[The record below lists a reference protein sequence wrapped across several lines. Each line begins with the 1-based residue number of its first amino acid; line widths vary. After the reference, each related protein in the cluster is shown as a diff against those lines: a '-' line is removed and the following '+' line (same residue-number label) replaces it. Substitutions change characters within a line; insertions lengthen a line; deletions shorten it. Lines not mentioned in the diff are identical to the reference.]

1 MKSILKT
8 LATVVGVPTLIATA
22 YYGAIASDVY
32 VSEARFAIRSAT
44 GPSAASGLSA
54 LLASPVLQS
63 AGQDSLVVIDYS
75 KSIDM
80 LDRVRERVDFVGHY
94 SNEDVD
100 FLSRLDPDATRQ
112 EILEYYEDRVSIER
126 ESSSDVMKVRVRAFD
141 PETAR
146 RIASL
151 VIELNEDLVN
161 RLSNRIEEDAI
172 ATARAEMERA
182 VQRVRST
189 AQDIN
194 RFQTANDSVS
204 PADESAALFGRLS
217 GIETRISETRAEL
230 SERLAYMREDSA
242 DVVVLK
248 NRLNALERQLGIER
262 GRVTGGGDGTLGALL
277 QSFQPLVLEQ
287 EMAQQQYAVALA
299 SLESAR
305 VDAQRQKQYLVTFVE
320 PSFPDAATEPD
331 RLIKIVTVAVF
342 AFLAFLVGGLLW
354 SALRDHI
361 GY

>member
-1 MKSILKT
+1 MKTILKT
-8 LATVVGVPTLIATA
+8 LATVVGVPTLIASI
-22 YYGAIASDVY
+22 YFGLIASDVY
-32 VSEARFAIRSAT
+32 VSEARFAIRSAKGAPAT
-44 GPSAASGLSA
+44 SGLSA

-63 AGQDSLVVIDYS
+63 AGQDSSVVVDYS
-75 KSIDM
+75 KSVDM
-80 LDRVRERVDFVGHY
+80 LERLRERVDFVGHY
-94 SNEDVD
+94 SDEDVD
-100 FLSRLDPDATRQ
+100 LLSRLDPEATQQ
-112 EILEYYEDRVSIER
+112 ELLDYYRDRVSIER
-126 ESSSDVMKVRVRAFD
+126 DSASDVMKVRVRAFD
-141 PETAR
+141 SETAR
-146 RIASL
+146 RIAAL
-151 VIELNEDLVN
+151 VIELNESLVN
-161 RLSNRIEEDAI
+161 RLSSRIEDDAM

-230 SERLAYMREDSA
+230 SEKLAYMREDSA
-242 DVVVLK
+242 DVVVLE
-248 NRLNALERQLGIER
+248 NRLNALERQLGLER
-262 GRVTGGGDGTLGALL
+262 GRVTGGGDGTLGALIE
-277 QSFQPLVLEQ
+277 SFQPLVLEQ

-305 VDAQRQKQYLVTFVE
+305 VDAQMQKQYLVTFVE
-320 PSFPDAATEPD
+320 PSLPDAATEPE
-331 RLIKIVTVAVF
+331 RIVSVVTVAVF
-342 AFLAFLVGGLLW
+342 AFLAYLVGGLLW